1 MLSYIAIAI
10 IGISAIMGLFQKKAA
25 YLGILVGSA
34 YYMLSGFN
42 PADQMSYFIL
52 IACLAWILVS
62 LYSLSYDRHYGK
74 WLASSMA
81 LMIMGMVIILQST
94 NYLLLIT
101 GWETMSVPAYVI
113 VGMNKRDSAP
123 AFTFMMFSEFSTIL
137 IIAGAVYAFFI
148 TGTLTFTQIPSYG
161 PLLLISLGALIKM
174 GMTPFMISEWLP
186 IAHGNAPANASAAL
200 SATMTL
206 MGVFAIMRMILVS
219 PDVIWI
225 GYIFLAIGSISILFA
240 SIYAYISENMKMLA
254 GFSTIENN
262 AAILSAMGLYL
273 LASEVV
279 LRQFIFAT
287 IIIFALSHSISKTG
301 LFFSIGN
308 SPGEYF
314 GESGH
319 PTSYGQRVG
328 TMLTT
333 MSLSGLFPT
342 IGGLATWMLLE
353 AFFMEAYAGG
363 APGMSAIVVGS
374 VIALGEGM
382 ATGSMMKIL
391 AFGNLFH
398 RKLEKKH
405 SPNQAII
412 SGIGLMLIFLFA
424 ISIFIVSGTFISGVP
439 GVLVF
444 NGFTITS
451 RFGKADFGL
460 ISPDYV
466 VLLITAFSLAAYAL
480 FRKPRLRDVP
490 VWNGGSAEVDP
501 YTSYAYSNNIRLML
515 RRVLRTKTGA
525 FGNAV
530 TVIDVFWLIMTDIG
544 KGYRA
549 VSKFITLRVMNS
561 SIGWYMIYMIAAF
574 LVIML
579 IAVLVY

>member
-1 MLSYIAIAI
+1 
-10 IGISAIMGLFQKKAA
+10 
-25 YLGILVGSA
+25 
-34 YYMLSGFN
+34 
-42 PADQMSYFIL
+42 
-52 IACLAWILVS
+52 
-62 LYSLSYDRHYGK
+62 
-74 WLASSMA
+74 
-81 LMIMGMVIILQST
+81 MIMGMVIILQST

-287 IIIFALSHSISKTG
+287 IIIFALSH
-301 LFFSIGN
+301 
-308 SPGEYF
+308 
-314 GESGH
+314 
-319 PTSYGQRVG
+319 
-328 TMLTT
+328 
-333 MSLSGLFPT
+333 
-342 IGGLATWMLLE
+342 
-353 AFFMEAYAGG
+353 
-363 APGMSAIVVGS
+363 
-374 VIALGEGM
+374 
-382 ATGSMMKIL
+382 
-391 AFGNLFH
+391 
-398 RKLEKKH
+398 
-405 SPNQAII
+405 
-412 SGIGLMLIFLFA
+412 
-424 ISIFIVSGTFISGVP
+424 
-439 GVLVF
+439 
-444 NGFTITS
+444 
-451 RFGKADFGL
+451 
-460 ISPDYV
+460 
-466 VLLITAFSLAAYAL
+466 
-480 FRKPRLRDVP
+480 
-490 VWNGGSAEVDP
+490 
-501 YTSYAYSNNIRLML
+501 
-515 RRVLRTKTGA
+515 
-525 FGNAV
+525 
-530 TVIDVFWLIMTDIG
+530 
-544 KGYRA
+544 
-549 VSKFITLRVMNS
+549 
-561 SIGWYMIYMIAAF
+561 
-574 LVIML
+574 
-579 IAVLVY
+579 